1 MAIQEESIYRVRPP
15 RVIYSDRIVK
25 PFRFREAK
33 SMSILKGVEK
43 GFYAKYQFVASLDAD
58 HDGNLIL
65 IATDR

>member
-1 MAIQEESIYRVRPP
+1 MRPP

-58 HDGNLIL
+58 HDSLIL